1 MTDKINKKYTY
12 KPLKSLKEEEIVKG
26 ILSCD
31 TSILSRAITLLES
44 SRKNDQD
51 VIYNALKS
59 TPTPKKTAF
68 KIGITGSPGVGKST
82 FIEAFGRYVGNK
94 NFKIAILAI
103 DPSSS
108 VTGGSILGDKTRME
122 DLINLPNVFIRPT
135 PSKGELGGVANKS
148 YYLVQGTNYKG

>member
-1 MTDKINKKYTY
+1 MGDKINKKYTY

-94 NFKIAILAI
+94 NFKIAILKALWK
-103 DPSSS
+103 
-108 VTGGSILGDKTRME
+108 VILSD
-122 DLINLPNVFIRPT
+122 
-135 PSKGELGGVANKS
+135 NKS
-148 YYLVQGTNYKG
+148 DIYENSLMRRICGLLYISDKLSGEIKLDILKRKKI

>member
-51 VIYNALKS
+51 VIYNA
-59 TPTPKKTAF
+59 
-68 KIGITGSPGVGKST
+68 
-82 FIEAFGRYVGNK
+82 
-94 NFKIAILAI
+94 
-103 DPSSS
+103 
-108 VTGGSILGDKTRME
+108 
-122 DLINLPNVFIRPT
+122 
-135 PSKGELGGVANKS
+135 
-148 YYLVQGTNYKG
+148 

>member
-51 VIYNALKS
+51 VIYLS
-59 TPTPKKTAF
+59 LIHISEPT
-68 KIGITGSPGVGKST
+68 
-82 FIEAFGRYVGNK
+82 R
-94 NFKIAILAI
+94 
-103 DPSSS
+103 
-108 VTGGSILGDKTRME
+108 R
-122 DLINLPNVFIRPT
+122 
-135 PSKGELGGVANKS
+135 
-148 YYLVQGTNYKG
+148 